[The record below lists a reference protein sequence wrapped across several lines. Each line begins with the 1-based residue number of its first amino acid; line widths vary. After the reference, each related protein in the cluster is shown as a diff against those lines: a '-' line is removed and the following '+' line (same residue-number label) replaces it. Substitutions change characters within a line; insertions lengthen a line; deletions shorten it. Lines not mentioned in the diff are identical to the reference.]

1 MQRPLLRKPVC
12 EIEEI
17 FYEPTDVSPAEPPLT
32 HRAPDEA
39 DASDSASTPST
50 ATAGPPGARQPP
62 ANITSEDDDDE
73 FHDVLEPCQ
82 PPEAATSN
90 STSYSAHSADTRD
103 ADESES
109 FHDVEG
115 PTPQFSSPTLEA
127 FSAFESTPSSTHP
140 GSLAFP
146 TQGPLLTTTSE
157 PVAPSPE
164 VSASV
169 LGKLPSPELDRRV
182 RPPQS
187 GSRPYPPHSTELSQ
201 ESQTVDGAK
210 DSEGGG
216 EECVYQKGSAE
227 DSLGSLPVAGAPE
240 PREYSAEEMQVFR
253 ETQCLPIFST
263 RLRITD
269 RPYHITL

>member
-17 FYEPTDVSPAEPPLT
+17 VDEPSDVSPAEPPLT

-39 DASDSASTPST
+39 DASDSASKPST

-62 ANITSEDDDDE
+62 ILTTSDDDDDE

-82 PPEAATSN
+82 PLGVAPPS
-90 STSYSAHSADTRD
+90 STSYSALSADTRD

-109 FHDVEG
+109 FHDAED
-115 PTPQFSSPTLEA
+115 PTPKISTPTQGAPDTLEN
-127 FSAFESTPSSTHP
+127 SPPSTHP
-140 GSLAFP
+140 DSLPPP
-146 TQGPLLTTTSE
+146 TSGPPLTTTPE
-157 PVAPSPE
+157 PVAPYPE
-164 VSASV
+164 ASASV
-169 LGKLPSPELDRRV
+169 FGKLPSPEPDRRV

-216 EECVYQKGSAE
+216 EEGVYQKDSE
-227 DSLGSLPVAGAPE
+227 DDLLGSLPVAGAPE
-240 PREYSAEEMQVFR
+240 PREFSVEEMQVFR
-253 ETQCLPIFST
+253 DTQCPAPLFTRLPINHPQASS
-263 RLRITD
+263 
-269 RPYHITL
+269 Y